1 MAKTT
6 IQIPKMDA
14 VITCRNKRELFAA
27 QILIDNMEY
36 LANSA
41 VKGYAFADAVI
52 DEFGAGSYHFAEMY
66 GKAGFMYHAGMLK
79 KPISS
84 VEFHKACRAM
94 YLEKIGMEA

>member
-1 MAKTT
+1 MKTE
-6 IQIPKMDA
+6 IRIPKMDA
-14 VITCRNKRELFAA
+14 VIMCHNKRELFAA

-36 LANSA
+36 LADSA
-41 VKGYAFADAVI
+41 VKGYAFADAVA

-79 KPISS
+79 EPISS

-94 YLEKIGMEA
+94 YLEKIGLDI